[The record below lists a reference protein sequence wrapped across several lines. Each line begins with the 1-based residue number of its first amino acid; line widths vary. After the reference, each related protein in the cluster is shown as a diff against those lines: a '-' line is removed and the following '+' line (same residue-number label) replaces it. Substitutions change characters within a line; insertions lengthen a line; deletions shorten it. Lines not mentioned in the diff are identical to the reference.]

1 MSTIYRICYYN
12 RNQIYE
18 IYSRNVYQGNLYG
31 FIEIE
36 ELVFGKRSEIV
47 VDPSEE
53 KIRAE
58 FSNVKRSYIPMHS
71 IVRIDEVDQVGR
83 AQATDQK
90 GVPPIY
96 NFSPPH
102 NNKSKGN

>member
-83 AQATDQK
+83 AQATDEK
-90 GVPPIY
+90 SVPPIY
-96 NFSPPH
+96 NFSPPR
-102 NNKSKGN
+102 NKSKGN